1 MVKMQFILCTLF
13 VLSWVKLSLM
23 VFAFNQILVVRKSFM
38 LKLHVRTRPIV
49 TISKPYHYKAFYSRS
64 RILCIPGKY
73 VFSFIS
79 FRQVWIIKE
88 MCNHFFK
95 HVIIW
100 RKGEKVVWLL
110 NFNAKDFFYL
120 YQTVWVFSCMNTYAK
135 AFFVSFH
142 LEVVTSD
149 LHIY

>member
-1 MVKMQFILCTLF
+1 MQFISCTLF

-49 TISKPYHYKAFYSRS
+49 TISKPYHYKAFHSRS
-64 RILCIPGKY
+64 RILCILGKY
-73 VFSFIS
+73 IFSFIS
-79 FRQVWIIKE
+79 FKQFWIIKE

-95 HVIIW
+95 HVIMW

-110 NFNAKDFFYL
+110 NFNAKDFFICVRL
-120 YQTVWVFSCMNTYAK
+120 SG
-135 AFFVSFH
+135 SFH
-142 LEVVTSD
+142 TRIDMPKHFLCPF
-149 LHIY
+149 I